1 MRGRWV
7 YVGSPSGPDGK
18 GGAAQVLSVHAALL
32 PVGTTGKIVYFSGS
46 QWVLPENWEMIENK
60 ANFQLDP
67 NYPTAKRE
75 IDHSRVY
82 DCSTQQVSIIP
93 SPDVD
98 LFCSGHALLPNGH
111 LLIAG
116 GTQHFP
122 PPDER
127 AELHHAHWSGSRE
140 TWIFDPNLLEIR
152 AAIRAT
158 VTALV
163 PRENHIDL
171 FVTGTDGAVW
181 STFFEPDS
189 VGWRGWFLIHPEVKM
204 QPGATVTALV
214 PRENHIDLFVTGTDG
229 AVWSTFFEPDPVGW
243 RGWFLLIIAGYPW
256 IKGPLLNRDPGQT
269 ESGQPMGG
277 GRWYPT
283 LITLADGRVMVMCGH
298 PLIAEFTTSS
308 TNFDIRHN
316 NTKPE
321 VYDPRT
327 NTWMLINKPLGADQ
341 THNFA
346 PYYPRLHIIPHTG
359 EVFIVQ
365 PLYSSQI
372 RDYVPQDPRCR
383 PTKNGGDGLCSEN
396 PLDTNP
402 PYTTSVK
409 DNSLFYNVSTQ
420 DVTRA
425 FPGPQ
430 TLEAIYLNPG
440 FTSQET
446 TSVLLP
452 LLHEENYHPRVLICG
467 GVQSLIADLSPDST
481 VPLQWKATAPRLLK
495 TIRMYANST
504 LLPTGD
510 VVVTGGVTKGIDPGN
525 HYTAADGVKTVEIYR
540 SPSRDNPDFWTLGP
554 VAGETRGYH
563 SVALLMPDGRVWTAG
578 SEENANQFVPNL
590 AIELLEPDYFQ
601 VPDRVVITDSPRSIV
616 FGKSFTVRFHPTTTN
631 TPISR
636 VVLMRLGSATHAFDG
651 DQRYVSIPFKQE
663 GTTLTVECPSDSTIA
678 PPGYYMLWLIDA
690 NNLPC
695 KLAPFVRV
703 AFS

>member
-1 MRGRWV
+1 MRRRWV

-18 GGAAQVLSVHAALL
+18 GGAAQVLAVHAALL

-46 QWVLPENWEMIENK
+46 QWVEPKNWEMIENK

-75 IDHSRVY
+75 IDHSRMY

-122 PPDER
+122 PPEESAD
-127 AELHHAHWSGSRE
+127 LHHAHWSGSRE

-152 AAIRAT
+152 LAVRAT

-189 VGWRGWFLIHPEVKM
+189 
-204 QPGATVTALV
+204 
-214 PRENHIDLFVTGTDG
+214 
-229 AVWSTFFEPDPVGW
+229 VGW

-430 TLEAIYLNPG
+430 TLEAIYLDPG

-467 GVQSLIADLSPDST
+467 GVQSLIADLSSDST
-481 VPLQWKATAPRLLK
+481 VPLQWKTTAPRLLK
-495 TIRMYANST
+495 TVRNYANST

-510 VVVTGGVTKGIDPGN
+510 VVVTGGVPKGIGTD
-525 HYTAADGVKTVEIYR
+525 HYTEADGVKTVEIYHP
-540 SPSRDNPDFWTLGP
+540 PSLGKPDSWTLGP

-578 SEENANQFVPNL
+578 SEWNASTAANL
-590 AIELLEPDYFQ
+590 AIELLEPDYLQ
-601 VPDRVVITDSPRSIV
+601 VPDRVVIMDSSRSVI

-663 GTTLTVECPSDSTIA
+663 GTTLTVEGPPDSTIA

-695 KLAPFVRV
+695 KLAPFVQV